1 MEKAHTSSVIY
12 KQFFGAM
19 IVMTMMELAHAAA
32 TLVDGAMAGR
42 LLGAKELAALGICTP
57 YYSIAAVISGVLMT
71 SCQTMCARSVGSGR
85 LDEADRVFS
94 LGCTLGIVLSCVM
107 TAVGIILAGPFAR
120 LLGARGAS
128 AELLPYAKS
137 YLIGLFT
144 GTPGLIMVAILS
156 PIVQLDGGA
165 KRTTVASLTITV
177 VDVIGDVLFMV
188 VMKMGLLG
196 LGLGTA
202 VSNYAALAVL
212 LTHFRKKDRLF
223 HFRAK
228 DMNWRLTP
236 KIVAGGLPSGATQIC
251 RAVGPI
257 LINSIVLSVA
267 ATAGLSALSA
277 QSNVKLVVRSPIVGM
292 AGAVML
298 MTGVYAGEKDVNG
311 LKQTV
316 RVTLWYAVGLM
327 GVIAGAVILFAPALA
342 AFYLPD
348 SPEAREMAT
357 NALRWFAL
365 SLPPMAVNMCVGNYL
380 TALGDRRRA
389 YTINI
394 GNELISLVA
403 CVAVLGKLFG
413 INGVWAAYCVSQ
425 LVTLGVFLLC
435 GALRR
440 DTDAKGA
447 EKLLFLPR
455 GFSLPESDYIS
466 VSVTGLEQVIGI
478 SEAINAFCTGHGVD
492 RRRSYLAALCV
503 EEMAGNTVTY
513 GFADGKRHS
522 VDIRVVLRDG
532 DVLLRLRDDCAKFD
546 LKEKVRSWT
555 LDPERP
561 EENVGIRMVLAL
573 SKDVTYTNTMDMNN
587 LLITI

>member
-1 MEKAHTSSVIY
+1 MKKARTSSVIR
-12 KQFFGAM
+12 KQFFSVM
-19 IVMTMMELAHAAA
+19 IVMTMMELAQAASS
-32 TLVDGAMAGR
+32 LVDAAMAGR
-42 LLGAKELAALGICTP
+42 LLGAEELAALGICKP
-57 YYSIAAVISGVLMT
+57 YYSVTAVISVVLMT

-85 LDEADRVFS
+85 PDEADRIFS
-94 LGCTLGIVLSCVM
+94 LSCILGLALSGVM
-107 TAVGIILAGPFAR
+107 TAAGLVLAGPFAKV
-120 LLGARGAS
+120 LGARGAS
-128 AELLPYAKS
+128 AELLPYAKA

-144 GTPGLIMVAILS
+144 GTPGGIMVTVLW

-165 KRTTVASLTITV
+165 KRATAASLSIAAADV
-177 VDVIGDVLFMV
+177 VGDVLFMV

-202 VSNYAALAVL
+202 LGNYVALAVL
-212 LTHFRKKDRLF
+212 LTHFGKKDRLF
-223 HFRAK
+223 HFRVK
-228 DMNWRLTP
+228 GLNWRLTP
-236 KIVAGGLPSGATQIC
+236 KIIAGGLPSGATQIC

-257 LINSIVLSVA
+257 LINGIVLSVA
-267 ATAGLSALSA
+267 ATAGLSALA
-277 QSNVKLVVRSPIVGM
+277 VHGNVKLVVRSPIVGM

-316 RVTLWYAVGLM
+316 RVALRYALALM
-327 GVIAGAVILFAPALA
+327 IVIAGVVILSAPALA
-342 AFYLPD
+342 GFYLPD
-348 SPEAREMAT
+348 APEAKEMAVS
-357 NALRWFAL
+357 ALRWFAL
-365 SLPPMAVNMCVGNYL
+365 SLPPMAVNVCAGSYL

-389 YTINI
+389 YAINI

-425 LVTLGVFLLC
+425 LLTLAAFLLC

-440 DTDAKGA
+440 NTDAKGA

-455 GFSLPESDYIS
+455 GFGLPESDCIS
-466 VSVTGLEQVIGI
+466 VSVTAMEQVIGI
-478 SEAINAFCTGHGVD
+478 SEQIQTFCAGHGVD
-492 RRRSYLAALCV
+492 RRRSFFAALCV

-522 VDIRVVLRDG
+522 VDIRVILRDG

-555 LDPERP
+555 LDPEHP
-561 EENVGIRMVLAL
+561 EENVGIRLVLAL
-573 SKDVTYTNTMDMNN
+573 SKDVTYTNTMNMNN

>member
-42 LLGAKELAALGICTP
+42 LLGAAELAALGICTP

-85 LDEADRVFS
+85 LDEADRIFS
-94 LGCTLGIVLSCVM
+94 LCCTLGMVLSCVM

-128 AELLPYAKS
+128 AELLPYARA

-251 RAVGPI
+251 RAIGPI

-327 GVIAGAVILFAPALA
+327 SVIAGAVILFAPALA

-348 SPEAREMAT
+348 AP
-357 NALRWFAL
+357 
-365 SLPPMAVNMCVGNYL
+365 
-380 TALGDRRRA
+380 
-389 YTINI
+389 
-394 GNELISLVA
+394 
-403 CVAVLGKLFG
+403 
-413 INGVWAAYCVSQ
+413 
-425 LVTLGVFLLC
+425 
-435 GALRR
+435 
-440 DTDAKGA
+440 
-447 EKLLFLPR
+447 
-455 GFSLPESDYIS
+455 
-466 VSVTGLEQVIGI
+466 
-478 SEAINAFCTGHGVD
+478 
-492 RRRSYLAALCV
+492 
-503 EEMAGNTVTY
+503 
-513 GFADGKRHS
+513 
-522 VDIRVVLRDG
+522 
-532 DVLLRLRDDCAKFD
+532 
-546 LKEKVRSWT
+546 
-555 LDPERP
+555 
-561 EENVGIRMVLAL
+561 
-573 SKDVTYTNTMDMNN
+573 
-587 LLITI
+587 